1 MTKITDEMTEQK
13 DELKD
18 EMTKQKDELKDEMT
32 KRKLWMSKKR
42 SELKNELTK
51 QKNELENEKTKKK
64 LEMKRK
70 KDELQN
76 EKTKKKLEMKRKK
89 DELANEKTKKK
100 LEMKRKK
107 DELTKPKKSGFRRL
121 WKLVVMIL
129 TGVAVVQEL
138 RKPEDQRE
146 WHGYLGGVVPYE
158 LRPPTPQRM
167 RERLWDPEGALVGPQ
182 VFGVG
187 WGLNLGRVYALWKG
201 RSEVER
207 PI

>member
-1 MTKITDEMTEQK
+1 MTKR
-13 DELKD
+13 
-18 EMTKQKDELKDEMT
+18 KDELKDEMT

-64 LEMKRK
+64 LEK
-70 KDELQN
+70 
-76 EKTKKKLEMKRKK
+76 KRKK

-100 LEMKRKK
+100 LEMKKKK